1 MIGEQG
7 KRTFPFPSFFPL
19 LSLSGGE
26 EKFGKNICPLGGAF
40 KIRCSSTQSTS
51 APMVSLCII
60 FSVALV
66 LRTDAATPMNADCA
80 AVNVQK

>member
-51 APMVSLCII
+51 APMVSLCIVLLDQCVTI
-60 FSVALV
+60 CDDLLFLV
-66 LRTDAATPMNADCA
+66 TIGDHL
-80 AVNVQK
+80 

>member
-26 EKFGKNICPLGGAF
+26 EKFGKNVRPLGGAC

-51 APMVSLCII
+51 APIVSLCITI
-60 FSVALV
+60 S
-66 LRTDAATPMNADCA
+66 ATVESNGCA
-80 AVNVQK
+80 T